1 MIVLDGLDVKSAS
14 IEYRFHFF
22 EMRYPGVFMKR
33 YLICLFAISCLSACG
48 ENSESSN
55 SNTSAADM
63 SVGSGSDM
71 SMATLPEGCDS
82 LVSPSEDD
90 GETVQTALIEAAEGS
105 TVCLDEGTFHFR
117 TEISLA
123 VTNVTIRGAG
133 MEQTILDFSDQDVG
147 GNGVLISAD
156 GATVEDLR
164 VLNTPGDGIRA
175 NEVNGITFRR
185 VSVIWERD
193 ADSNNGA
200 YGLYPV
206 GSQNVLID
214 SCVVKGASDAGIY
227 VGQSRTILVKD
238 SEAYG
243 NVAGIEIE
251 NSVDA
256 EVINN
261 HAHDNTGGIL
271 VFNLPELP
279 MKNGA
284 RTKVH
289 QNLVE
294 NNNVVNF
301 GKVGSVVGNV
311 PGGVGLIILA
321 TDDNEVTQNTF
332 RNNGSSA
339 IIVTS
344 YLQDIFGLYE
354 DDQFDAYPNGNYIH
368 NNTYEG
374 NGMMPQSIVAAL
386 ELELPAPDILW
397 DGCMPEMAGPV
408 NCIQE
413 DPSVTFIGID
423 YCGGFQNQITDRSS
437 YDCAYE
443 TLPNQSL

>member
-1 MIVLDGLDVKSAS
+1 
-14 IEYRFHFF
+14 
-22 EMRYPGVFMKR
+22 MKR
-33 YLICLFAISCLSACG
+33 HLICLFTVLSISACA
-48 ENSESSN
+48 ESTKST
-55 SNTSAADM
+55 SPNTPEPDM
-63 SVGSGSDM
+63 YVES
-71 SMATLPEGCDS
+71 LPDGCDS
-82 LVSPSEDD
+82 LTSPSEDD
-90 GETVQTALIEAAEGS
+90 GEMVQTALIEAVEGS
-105 TVCLDEGTFHFR
+105 TVCLSEGTFSFR
-117 TEISLA
+117 TEISLTVA
-123 VTNVTIRGAG
+123 NVTIRGAG
-133 MEQTILDFSDQDVG
+133 IDKTIFDFSAQDVG
-147 GNGVLISAD
+147 GNGILISAD
-156 GATVEDLR
+156 GTTVEDLR
-164 VLNTPGDGIRA
+164 VLNPPGDGIRA
-175 NEVNGITFRR
+175 NEVNGISFRR

-193 ADSNNGA
+193 MDSNNGA

-206 GSQNVLID
+206 GSENVLID

-256 EVINN
+256 EVVNN

-289 QNLVE
+289 KNIVE

-321 TDDNEVTQNTF
+321 TDDNEVTENIF

-354 DDQFDAYPNGNYIH
+354 DDQFDGFPNGNYIH

-374 NGMMPQSIVAAL
+374 NGLMPQSIVAAL
-386 ELELPAPDILW
+386 ELESPAPDILW
-397 DGCMPEMAGPV
+397 DGCIPDMAGPI

-413 DPSVTFIGID
+413 NESVTFRGID
-423 YCGGFQNQITDRSS
+423 YCGGLQDQITDRGPF
-437 YDCAYE
+437 DCAYE
-443 TLPNQSL
+443 TLPNQNL